1 MDLPVIDYTATKQ
14 PATGAD
20 TLEKLINHTSNQE
33 YKDVINALIGL
44 SKVGKIITDFIP
56 NFKEAIIKQN
66 SNIAWLHGNFNLNG
80 TVSGRLSS
88 SKPNL
93 QNLPSGRA
101 FGKLIKSCF
110 KAEKGWI
117 FAGAD
122 FNSLED
128 YISALTTKDPYKLAV
143 YEKGDCGHCLRAAYY
158 FREELPHIDLDNP
171 TSVNSIKKTHPELRQ
186 KSKSPT
192 FLL

>member
-80 TVSGRLSS
+80 TMSGRLSS

-93 QNLPSGRA
+93 QNLPSGSE

-110 KAEKGWI
+110 KAEKGWL

-122 FNSLED
+122 FNALED
-128 YISALTTKDPYKLAV
+128 RINTLLTKDTNNLKV
-143 YEKGDCGHCLRAAYY
+143 YTDGYDGHCLRAYTY
-158 FREELPHIDLDNP
+158 FKNEMPNICQITDN
-171 TSVNSIKKTHPELRQ
+171 TKCFK
-186 KSKSPT
+186 
-192 FLL
+192 